1 MNSKDV
7 LLDVQNLRTLLNT
20 KLGDIYPVDGV
31 SFKLKYNETLGIVGE
46 SGSGKSMTAYSLVQ
60 LLPRPAGTIVEGRVL
75 FENEDLVRKSEKE
88 MRMIRGRKIGMILQ
102 DPQSSLNPLFK
113 IGFQVKESLAVCEK
127 NKSKIELHEQAIR
140 KLRQVQLADP
150 ENRISNYPHQLSGG
164 MKQRVVGAIAISSE
178 PKILIADE
186 PTTALDVTI
195 QAQYLELMNQIKEE
209 TGLSIIFITHDF
221 GIVAEMCDR
230 VAVMY
235 AGRIVETGPVAD
247 FFKNP
252 AHPYTEALI
261 KSVPSPEKKVDR
273 LFSIEG
279 NPPALW
285 NLPDGCRYAPRCTY
299 VTEKCLKE
307 YPLTRSINEKGQ
319 EEHSVA
325 CWLDRSG
332 S

>member
-1 MNSKDV
+1 METNDT
-7 LLDVQNLRTLLNT
+7 LLDVENLRTMLDT
-20 KLGDIYPVDGV
+20 KLGEIYPVDGI
-31 SFKLKYNETLGIVGE
+31 SFKLKYNETLGLVGE
-46 SGSGKSMTAYSLVQ
+46 SGSGKSMTANSLVQ
-60 LLPRPAGTIVEGRVL
+60 LIPRPAGKIVEGSIK
-75 FENEDLVRKSEKE
+75 FEGEDLVGKSEKE

-102 DPQSSLNPLFK
+102 DPQSSLNPLLK
-113 IGFQVKESLAVCEK
+113 IGYQVKESLIVGGKISSKTELYEK
-127 NKSKIELHEQAIR
+127 AIQ

-150 ENRISNYPHQLSGG
+150 ENRISSYPHQLSGG

-195 QAQYLELMNQIKEE
+195 QAQYLRLMNQIKED
-209 TGLSIIFITHDF
+209 TGLSILFITHDF

-235 AGRIVETGPVAD
+235 AGRIVETGTVEE

-261 KSVPSPEKKVDR
+261 KSVPSPEEKVDR
-273 LFSIEG
+273 LFSIKG

-285 NLPDGCRYAPRCTY
+285 NLPIGCRYAPRCSY
-299 VTEKCLKE
+299 AKERCFKE
-307 YPLTRSINEKGQ
+307 YPLTRSINKKGE

-325 CWLDRSG
+325 CWLDRSEF
-332 S
+332 